1 MIVTQTPLRISF
13 AGGGTDLPGYYEMYG
28 GKVVSCAIDKYIY
41 VIVKER
47 FDDMIYINYSKKEIV
62 SSVDDIEH
70 ALVREA
76 LRITGIDRGLEITT
90 LADIPSKGSGLGSS
104 SSVTVG
110 LLNALHI
117 YKGSQVPPE
126 VLADQACDIE
136 INRCGKPIG
145 KQDQYI
151 AAFGGL
157 REFNFDKTG
166 AVNTKVIHLDRENWR
181 SFQRRILMFFTGV
194 TRSADKILS
203 EQNSN
208 IKNTANE
215 LHEIRTS
222 AERLSLDLHKGKI
235 LEVGRALKEGWK
247 NKKKLATRV
256 TNTELEAMVEAA
268 LSAGADGAKI
278 SGAGGG
284 GYLLVVSAPEKHDAI
299 RESLAGYMEM
309 PVKLERA
316 GSRIVFNIQ
325 RDPYS

>member
-1 MIVTQTPLRISF
+1 MIITQTPLRISF
-13 AGGGTDLPGYYEMYG
+13 AGGGTDLPGYYEKYG

-47 FDDMIYINYSKKEIV
+47 FDDLIYINYSKKEIV

-70 ALVREA
+70 SLVREA
-76 LRITGIDRGLEITT
+76 LKITGIERGLEITT

-110 LLNALHI
+110 LLNAFHI

-126 VLADQACDIE
+126 VLAVQACDIE
-136 INRCGKPIG
+136 INRCGNPIG

-157 REFNFDKTG
+157 REFTFDKTG
-166 AVNTKVIHLDRENWR
+166 AVESKTIDLDRKNWR
-181 SFQRRILMFFTGV
+181 SLQRRLLLFFTGI
-194 TRSADKILS
+194 TRSANDILT

-208 IKNTANE
+208 INNTVNE
-215 LHEIRTS
+215 LHKMRTS
-222 AERLSLDLHKGKI
+222 AEWLSQKLRNSEILAVGKA
-235 LEVGRALKEGWK
+235 VREGWE
-247 NKKKLATRV
+247 NKKKLASRV

-299 RESLAGYMEM
+299 RESLAQYMETPIKM
-309 PVKLERA
+309 ERM